1 MADERT
7 SEREMPSS
15 LRSAMII
22 GIRGR
27 ARRRK
32 PVTSAKAI
40 LRSDVDDLAV
50 VSCGGPLGMAGK
62 L

>member
-1 MADERT
+1 MADGRT

-15 LRSAMII
+15 LRPAVII
-22 GIRGR
+22 GTRGR
-27 ARRRK
+27 ARHRK
-32 PVTSAKAI
+32 PVSSAKAV

-50 VSCGGPLGMAGK
+50 VSCGGPLGMAGE

>member
-1 MADERT
+1 MADVRT
-7 SEREMPSS
+7 SEREVSSS

-22 GIRGR
+22 GIKGL
-27 ARRRK
+27 ARHQ
-32 PVTSAKAI
+32 PMSSAKAI